1 MFRGVGKW
9 QKQIHQVIFF
19 CKFLGSI
26 ATLDSPYI
34 VSVRNAD
41 RNWLYQ
47 IFCPDTNIYY
57 TTCSWPKFCGHSE
70 DPMQIIHTYG
80 ASGKH
85 PSWQWPLI
93 YILENEQRLNLKIIH
108 TLEINPEN
116 HLKEKISQTSMT
128 FWAFQPFIKPMVH
141 VKTQTLESVNA
152 WLLDASPYRLS
163 EMPLTDPW
171 DEAFIDLLIYLQ
183 KSTIHAGFCGGL
195 LGWYA
200 MLHGT

>member
-1 MFRGVGKW
+1 
-9 QKQIHQVIFF
+9 
-19 CKFLGSI
+19 
-26 ATLDSPYI
+26 
-34 VSVRNAD
+34 
-41 RNWLYQ
+41 
-47 IFCPDTNIYY
+47 
-57 TTCSWPKFCGHSE
+57 
-70 DPMQIIHTYG
+70 
-80 ASGKH
+80 
-85 PSWQWPLI
+85 LI

-141 VKTQTLESVNA
+141 VKTQTLESVDA

-195 LGWYA
+195 LG
-200 MLHGT
+200 